1 MKKIWI
7 LVIILL
13 LLAACSNGTK
23 TPVKTPVG
31 ELPTPVVNTTS
42 VPDAAESAQ
51 EFFSKWEQNDY
62 AGMYEMLSPTSRDA
76 ITQEDFVSKYTSA
89 SQNLS
94 LTGLTVGILTT
105 LIEPTTARISYQANF
120 TTALFGD
127 ISRQMQMTMVLN
139 NGTWKIQWEDG
150 LILPELS
157 GGNRLALYLEQPARG
172 DINDR
177 NGNTLATQTEAV
189 ALGVWPGQIYSGQEG
204 LLLTML
210 SEMTNKPKN
219 VIKDMYRDAGA
230 DWYVPIGEVSKQ
242 GYDDRAATLDT
253 LNGLVT
259 NPYSGRYY
267 FNGGA
272 APQVLGYMK
281 YIFPEELDEYRR
293 LGYAGD
299 ETIGGAG
306 LEKWGE
312 KYLAGKPSADL
323 YVIQPD
329 GTNSTRLAHTDP
341 QAAYTITTTLDKQ
354 FQLLVQKALLGFTG
368 AVVVME
374 RDTGRILAMASSPS
388 FDPNVFQ
395 TDNYNSQFVL
405 GDLVNDPETPLW
417 NRAAQSSYPL
427 GSVFKLVTSAAA
439 LESGLYQTTTT
450 YECTSQFTELEGYV
464 GNDWTFDRG
473 QPPSGTL
480 TLLEGIMRSCNP
492 WFYHLGLDLYRQKG
506 ANYLADMARG
516 FGLGSATGIDAVA
529 EDSGSINNPTTEGSA
544 VQMGIGQ
551 GDMLVTLLQ
560 VVDFIA
566 AIGNGGI
573 LYRPQV
579 IEKITDIDGNIIE
592 SFSPQVRGTLPI
604 SQSTLQALQT
614 GMYMVVHEKRGTAY
628 KAFYG
633 MQTPVYGKTGTATNS
648 LKDPHA
654 WFAGYTNLGSTEKP
668 DIAIVVIAENSGD
681 GSVYAAPIFRRVV
694 EVYITGEVQ
703 TIYPWE
709 YDYYLTKTPSPTGT
723 PTPLQ

>member
-1 MKKIWI
+1 MKKLWV

-23 TPVKTPVG
+23 TPVKTPG
-31 ELPTPVVNTTS
+31 SELPTPVVNTTS

-51 EFFSKWEQNDY
+51 EFFAKWEQNDY

-76 ITQEDFVSKYTSA
+76 IKQEDFISKYTSA
-89 SQNLS
+89 AQNLS
-94 LTGLTVGILTT
+94 LNKLTVGILST
-105 LIEPTTARISYQANF
+105 LIEPTTAKISYQANF
-120 TTALFGD
+120 STALFGD

-139 NGTWKIQWEDG
+139 NSAWKVQWEDG

-157 GGNRLALYLEQPARG
+157 GGNRLALYVEQPARG

-272 APQVLGYMK
+272 APQVLGYLLS
-281 YIFPEELDEYRR
+281 ISPEQLDEYRR

-299 ETIGGAG
+299 EKVGAAG

-329 GTNSTRLAHTDP
+329 GTNSTRLAHRDP

-395 TDNYNSQFVL
+395 TNNYNSQFVL

-439 LESGLYQTTTT
+439 LESGLYKPTTT
-450 YECTSQFTELEGYV
+450 YECTSQFTELEGYT
-464 GNDWTFDRG
+464 GNDWTFDKG
-473 QPPSGTL
+473 LPPSGNL

-529 EDSGSINNPTTEGSA
+529 EDSGSINNPTTEGAA

-551 GDMLVTLLQ
+551 GDMLVTPLQ

-579 IEKITDIDGNIIE
+579 IEKITDIDGNVIE
-592 SFSPQVRGTLPI
+592 SFAPQVRGTLPI

-654 WFAGYTNLGSTEKP
+654 WFAGYTNLGSKEKP

-694 EVYITGEVQ
+694 EVYMTGEVQ